1 MDARR
6 DRYAK
11 KRYGTV
17 SDLRTLLFGA
27 NKKKFSFGRVHSKTV
42 QGEPRVDGIKSGG

>member
-1 MDARR
+1 MDSRGY
-6 DRYAK
+6 RYSK
-11 KRYGTV
+11 KRYRTV
-17 SDLRTLLFGA
+17 GNFETLLFGA